1 MVLVSKSDRAFDF
14 DEQLTF
20 GTKWES
26 TAKDHLKE
34 LFSSI
39 SVSNIDYNEAP
50 ELQRAGIDVLFQK
63 EKTKIDVKTQSH
75 EYANSENLPIE
86 ILSVIEEMEPGWFH
100 DAESDL
106 VVWVFPNKAKT
117 NLYKRGYLMTLT
129 PGLRSW
135 FDEHA
140 EEYRYK
146 RIPNTGRYGDYH
158 TGVRLVKIDDIPD
171 EYLVEFDPRLPTDRE
186 TPQSD
191 IMEWVG
197 YE

>member
-1 MVLVSKSDRAFDF
+1 MSKSDEPFDF
-14 DEQLTF
+14 DKQLAF
-20 GTKWES
+20 GSKWES
-26 TAKDHLKE
+26 TAKTHLKE

-39 SVSNIDYNEAP
+39 SVSNIDYDKSP

-63 EKTKIDVKTQSH
+63 EETKIDVKTQSNQ
-75 EYANSENLPIE
+75 YTDSENLPIE
-86 ILSVIEEMEPGWFH
+86 ILSVVEEMKPGWFH
-100 DAESDL
+100 EADSDL

-129 PGLRSW
+129 AGLRNW

-140 EEYRYK
+140 EEYRYQK
-146 RIPNTGRYGDYH
+146 IPNTGRYGDYH

-191 IMEWVG
+191 IMEWVQ
-197 YE
+197 